1 TQSSP
6 PKARKPCGITSRA
19 DKVWEQVWELRT
31 PETQKPRITGLCVYG
46 LAVGVRFELTD
57 FLSCL
62 YGSEQVSVR
71 GFPELMFLSCLY
83 GSERRTRPRASSR
96 AFLSCLYGSEH
107 HVFPRDCGFHG
118 HLATHSMSI

>member
-1 TQSSP
+1 MPTVSLRVSACQHPKGYLRQVAHTAGVSQTQSSP

-57 FLSCL
+57 RKSTRLNSSHVKISYAVFCL
-62 YGSEQVSVR
+62 KKK
-71 GFPELMFLSCLY
+71 
-83 GSERRTRPRASSR
+83 
-96 AFLSCLYGSEH
+96 
-107 HVFPRDCGFHG
+107 
-118 HLATHSMSI
+118 